1 MKVNT
6 RIFGEIDVEE
16 EKIIHFDNGI
26 IGFPEYKDFT
36 LIFDVEKGPESSIIW
51 LQSMDEA
58 EFAIPVL
65 KPQLIQKDYNPS
77 MQEEYLE
84 PLGDI
89 HGENA
94 LMYVTVTIPA
104 EIEKMSINLRAPIVI
119 NVDSRKAAQIIV
131 EDDLPVKYYIYDII
145 SSKSEEK
152 EDE

>member
-1 MKVNT
+1 MNNRKGYHV
-6 RIFGEIDVEE
+6 DQS
-16 EKIIHFDNGI
+16 
-26 IGFPEYKDFT
+26 FT
-36 LIFDVEKGPESSIIW
+36 LYI
-51 LQSMDEA
+51 
-58 EFAIPVL
+58 
-65 KPQLIQKDYNPS
+65 LIQKDYNPS